1 MTLPSSQK
9 PKDFAFQYSKN
20 EEKHTKM
27 PYNITKDKLAHMV
40 KRIKKV
46 MKFNK
51 KRFTKI
57 KNLEK
62 ERDSMNNHPKK
73 NIKTPPKIRKLNAL
87 TMEV

>member
-1 MTLPSSQK
+1 
-9 PKDFAFQYSKN
+9 
-20 EEKHTKM
+20 M

-87 TMEV
+87 TMEVQDTLPLTVLAPEILKNGELDKHVY